1 MAGTNQEN
9 GAIAGINV
17 TPMVDILLVLLV
29 IVFVTAQM
37 TANEGIELDLPQAA
51 TAGEVQ
57 MVLSVIVPKAGP
69 LQVNGVQLREDEE
82 LVGQT
87 RAQIAAHRDLSVLIA
102 ADGATP
108 HRRVLKVMDL
118 LRQAGAQKIAFAADP
133 LPEAKP

>member
-1 MAGTNQEN
+1 MAGSTQEN

-37 TANEGIELDLPQAA
+37 TANEGVELDLPQAV

-57 MVLSVIVPKAGP
+57 VVLSVVVPKDGP
-69 LQVNGVQLREDEE
+69 LQVNGAQLPDDDALLE
-82 LVGQT
+82 QT
-87 RAQIAAHRDLSVLIA
+87 RAQIAEHRDLSVLIA
-102 ADGATP
+102 ADGGTP

-118 LRQAGAQKIAFAADP
+118 LRQAGAQKIAFAAEP
-133 LPEAKP
+133 LESKP

>member
-1 MAGTNQEN
+1 MAGSTQEN

-37 TANEGIELDLPQAA
+37 TANEGVDLDLPQAA

-57 MVLSVIVPKAGP
+57 VVLSVVVPKDGP
-69 LQVNGVQLREDEE
+69 LQVNGTQLHEDDE
-82 LVGQT
+82 LLAQT
-87 RAQIAAHRDLSVLIA
+87 QAQIRAHLEISVLIA
-102 ADGATP
+102 ADGGTP

-118 LRQAGAQKIAFAADP
+118 LRQAGAQKIAFAAEP
-133 LPEAKP
+133 LEAKP